1 MQSDQSITIGWI
13 MYKFADIVTH
23 SYHPVKN
30 ITTGEGGALLSN
42 NVELI
47 KKAKLLRSHGLK
59 YFKKILKINIT
70 ILKVWDTQTE

>member
-1 MQSDQSITIGWI
+1 MNDNCHAIGSK
-13 MYKFADIVTH
+13 YNNRLDYACKFADIVTH

-47 KKAKLLRSHGLK
+47 KKQT
-59 YFKKILKINIT
+59 FKISWVKIF
-70 ILKVWDTQTE
+70 